1 MFAQVRSRMT
11 GRWKGVIISEGLE
24 EPSLLNG
31 FDVYRARISKNDQ
44 PIDDRGH
51 KERWHLYW
59 VRATDKQIEALSSQI
74 KDGWYAHFWK
84 DKKSSWQFF
93 AVKSS
98 SSSPETSRPGTRLSN
113 MASLLESPR
122 SNLTFQQTRFLGHHS
137 LSV

>member
-1 MFAQVRSRMT
+1 MARHIRSIFYKPDWIPRVGTPMFAQVRSRMT

-31 FDVYRARISKNDQ
+31 FDVYRARISKRDQ

-74 KDGWYAHFWK
+74 KDGWYAHF
-84 DKKSSWQFF
+84 
-93 AVKSS
+93 
-98 SSSPETSRPGTRLSN
+98 
-113 MASLLESPR
+113 
-122 SNLTFQQTRFLGHHS
+122 
-137 LSV
+137 

>member
-31 FDVYRARISKNDQ
+31 FDVYRARISKRDQ

-74 KDGWYAHFWK
+74 KDGWYAHFQK
-84 DKKSSWQFF
+84 DKKLV
-93 AVKSS
+93 AVFRGKKFEFKSRDKS
-98 SSSPETSRPGTRLSN
+98 T
-113 MASLLESPR
+113 
-122 SNLTFQQTRFLGHHS
+122 
-137 LSV
+137 

>member
-31 FDVYRARISKNDQ
+31 FDVYRARISKRDQ

-84 DKKSSWQFF
+84 DKKKLV
-93 AVKSS
+93 AVFRGKKFEFKSRDKS
-98 SSSPETSRPGTRLSN
+98 TWNEAVEYGKSVGIPEEQLDFPTN
-113 MASLLESPR
+113 
-122 SNLTFQQTRFLGHHS
+122 
-137 LSV
+137 